1 VVGYE
6 MISYT
11 VTRARDVG
19 IRWQIE
25 VYKEDFNNE
34 RRDKERALAEKDSLM
49 KQTTTLLNDLK
60 ALQERVSD
68 RSMSL

>member
-1 VVGYE
+1 